1 MTLGAQANTEVR
13 ERNTWR
19 EPAATAVRRID
30 PRFPGSWMFSSSRQ
44 PEAGLGTGPA
54 WGVRMTAATPAALT
68 SCETSAKTP
77 SARARRS
84 PAGKLSTSRATA
96 GSASALSLASTVS
109 ALPPLSA
116 YARTRRSPSR
126 MVVPVLRRSRD
137 DPASLTRALT
147 AGLLLE
153 RIALSGTGPEAGEDV
168 APVRRV
174 EIAPAVGDE
183 PRRRGEAAAAQDLV
197 GSEPGLGIFVVGIA
211 DELRV
216 GSEGARGPFPDVA
229 DHLPAT
235 AEGVSGSEPG
245 DGRAARGSEVR
256 PTALA

>member
-1 MTLGAQANTEVR
+1 SD
-13 ERNTWR
+13 W
-19 EPAATAVRRID
+19 
-30 PRFPGSWMFSSSRQ
+30 SSDVCSSD
-44 PEAGLGTGPA
+44 L
-54 WGVRMTAATPAALT
+54 ATPAALT
-68 SCETSAKTP
+68 SCEFAAKTP

-84 PAGKLSTSRATA
+84 SAGNPSTSSCVA

-126 MVVPVLRRSRD
+126 MVVPVLRRSREE
-137 DPASLTRALT
+137 PASLTRALT

-168 APVRRV
+168 TPVRRV

-183 PRRRGEAAAAQDLV
+183 PQRRRKAPSPQDLV
-197 GSEPGLGIFVVGIA
+197 SAEPGLGVFVVGIA
-211 DELRV
+211 DEPRV
-216 GSEGARGPFPDVA
+216 GSEGARGPLPDVA

-235 AEGVSGSEPG
+235 AGAVSGSKAS
-245 DGRAARGSEVR
+245 DGHAAGGS
-256 PTALA
+256 